1 MGELSGTNKVSI
13 ESEAPLCRGMQ
24 GVPMVPLSPAPAD
37 LVLAHTSKPWKTVR
51 SMLGLVG
58 LLFLITNM
66 APLFLAGLID
76 ADNNG
81 TLGPSDPWLVFVSSL
96 CSIPVLAMMAFLRRP
111 RLTHLVRAVPDPQ
124 GSMIHMMSHDDV
136 LQSPQPIQ
144 VVHHL
149 VHDSAPLEMPSR
161 KALWW
166 LFFGGVFASS
176 ICLFP
181 LLIVGL
187 NAYTGLLFVAVVIP
201 AFLIG
206 FSTPVFAWWSTL
218 THYFGL
224 QTTRRL
230 AEWMLIAGM
239 ISTVPAIMINSNI
252 SPVIID
258 FLGLSMTNETSL
270 GYGLILMVSAP
281 VGEELCKAAAVYAL
295 ARFIDSPRRG
305 FQIGFTVGLG
315 FALLENMTY
324 ILMTFGA
331 FEASSITFGFTSII
345 RGIGSIPGHG
355 VWTGI
360 SGYAIGCYLT
370 LRRPAPLMHLEPKQQ
385 VTSEVKQWMLV
396 DKGTGEVLSA
406 SNAPQSPI
414 MIPRWLC
421 SSRENG
427 IPLPTKPTTA
437 IGLAILG
444 HALWNGSS
452 WAVGLIGA
460 NIHWAGQLVLALG
473 WIIFLIFALWQ
484 VSRRILASVLLEP
497 TDQ

>member
-1 MGELSGTNKVSI
+1 
-13 ESEAPLCRGMQ
+13 MQ
-24 GVPMVPLSPAPAD
+24 GVPLVPLSPAPAD

-76 ADNNG
+76 ADFNG
-81 TLGPSDPWLVFVSSL
+81 TLGPSDPWLIFASSL
-96 CSIPVLAMMAFLRRP
+96 CSIPVLALMAFLRRP
-111 RLTHLVRAVPDPQ
+111 RLTHLVRAIPHSS
-124 GSMIHMMSHDDV
+124 GSMVHMMSQDDV

-144 VVHHL
+144 VVHHV

-166 LFFGGVFASS
+166 LFFGGVFASCV
-176 ICLFP
+176 CLFP
-181 LLIVGL
+181 VLILGFTPL
-187 NAYTGLLFVAVVIP
+187 TTLLFVAVAIP
-201 AFLIG
+201 AYLIG
-206 FSTPVFAWWSTL
+206 FSTPVFAWWATL

-224 QTTRRL
+224 ETSRRL

-239 ISTVPAIMINSNI
+239 VSTVPAIMINSNI

-258 FLGLSMTNETSL
+258 FLGLSMASETNL

-324 ILMTFGA
+324 ILSTFGA
-331 FEASSITFGFTSII
+331 LEASSITFGFTSII

-355 VWTGI
+355 VWTAI
-360 SGYAIGCYLT
+360 SGYAIGCHLT
-370 LRRPAPLMHLEPKQQ
+370 LRRPAPLLHLEPRQEG
-385 VTSEVKQWMLV
+385 TSEVKQWMLV
-396 DKGTGEVLSA
+396 DKKKRPSVVGLKRLSA
-406 SNAPQSPI
+406 PYYDSKMVVQRAKGWHS
-414 MIPRWLC
+414 
-421 SSRENG
+421 
-427 IPLPTKPTTA
+427 TA
-437 IGLAILG
+437 N
-444 HALWNGSS
+444 HALDGHRSCHPWPCS
-452 WAVGLIGA
+452 
-460 NIHWAGQLVLALG
+460 
-473 WIIFLIFALWQ
+473 
-484 VSRRILASVLLEP
+484 LER
-497 TDQ
+497 

>member
-1 MGELSGTNKVSI
+1 
-13 ESEAPLCRGMQ
+13 MQ
-24 GVPMVPLSPAPAD
+24 GVPLVPLSPAPAD

-76 ADNNG
+76 ADFNG
-81 TLGPSDPWLVFVSSL
+81 TLGPSDPWLIFASSL
-96 CSIPVLAMMAFLRRP
+96 CSIPVLALMAFLRRP
-111 RLTHLVRAVPDPQ
+111 RLTHLVRAIPHSS
-124 GSMIHMMSHDDV
+124 GSMVHMMSQDDV

-144 VVHHL
+144 VVHHV

-166 LFFGGVFASS
+166 LFFGGVFASCV
-176 ICLFP
+176 CLFP
-181 LLIVGL
+181 VLILGFTPL
-187 NAYTGLLFVAVVIP
+187 TTLLFVAVAIP
-201 AFLIG
+201 AYLIG
-206 FSTPVFAWWSTL
+206 FSTPVFAWWATL

-224 QTTRRL
+224 ETSRRL

-239 ISTVPAIMINSNI
+239 VSTVPAIMINSNI

-258 FLGLSMTNETSL
+258 FLGLSMASETNL

-324 ILMTFGA
+324 ILSTFGA
-331 FEASSITFGFTSII
+331 LEASSITFGFTSII

-355 VWTGI
+355 VWTAI
-360 SGYAIGCYLT
+360 SGYAIGCHLT
-370 LRRPAPLMHLEPKQQ
+370 LRRPAPLLHLEPRQEG
-385 VTSEVKQWMLV
+385 TSEVKQWMLV
-396 DKGTGEVLSA
+396 DKKSGQVLSA
-406 SNAPQSPI
+406 SNASQPPI

-421 SSRENG
+421 SAPRDG
-427 IPLPTKPTTA
+427 IQLPTTPLMG

-444 HALWNGSS
+444 HALWTSHRRRS
-452 WAVGLIGA
+452 
-460 NIHWAGQLVLALG
+460 LG
-473 WIIFLIFALWQ
+473 RPIPPHLWMDLFLDFRLMADLEAD
-484 VSRRILASVLLEP
+484 SRLRIA
-497 TDQ
+497 

>member
-1 MGELSGTNKVSI
+1 
-13 ESEAPLCRGMQ
+13 MQ
-24 GVPMVPLSPAPAD
+24 GVPLVPLSPAPSD

-76 ADNNG
+76 ADFNG
-81 TLGPSDPWLVFVSSL
+81 TLGPSDPWLIFASSL
-96 CSIPVLAMMAFLRRP
+96 CSIPVLALMAFLRRP
-111 RLTHLVRAVPDPQ
+111 RLTHLVRAIPHSS
-124 GSMIHMMSHDDV
+124 GSMVHMMSQDDV

-144 VVHHL
+144 VVHHV

-166 LFFGGVFASS
+166 LFFGGVFASCV
-176 ICLFP
+176 CLFP
-181 LLIVGL
+181 VLILGFTPL
-187 NAYTGLLFVAVVIP
+187 TALLFVAVAIP
-201 AFLIG
+201 AYLIG
-206 FSTPVFAWWSTL
+206 FSTPVFAWWATL

-224 QTTRRL
+224 QTSRRL

-239 ISTVPAIMINSNI
+239 VSTVPAIMINSNI

-258 FLGLSMTNETSL
+258 FLGLSMASETSL

-324 ILMTFGA
+324 ILSTFGA
-331 FEASSITFGFTSII
+331 LEASSITFGFTSII

-355 VWTGI
+355 VWTAI
-360 SGYAIGCYLT
+360 SGYAIGCHLT
-370 LRRPAPLMHLEPKQQ
+370 LRRPAPLLHHEPRQEG
-385 VTSEVKQWMLV
+385 TSEVKRWMLV
-396 DKGTGEVLSA
+396 DKKSGQVLSA
-406 SNAPQSPI
+406 SNAPQPPI

-421 SSRENG
+421 SSPKDG
-427 IPLPTKPTTA
+427 IQLPTTPLMG

-452 WAVGLIGA
+452 WGIGLLTA
-460 NIHWAGQLVLALG
+460 DIHWAAQFLLIFG
-473 WIIFLIFALWQ
+473 WIFFLIFALWQ
-484 VSRRILASVLLEP
+484 VSRRILASVLL
-497 TDQ
+497 DYAY

>member
-1 MGELSGTNKVSI
+1 
-13 ESEAPLCRGMQ
+13 MQ
-24 GVPMVPLSPAPAD
+24 GVPLVPLSPAPSD

-76 ADNNG
+76 ADFNG
-81 TLGPSDPWLVFVSSL
+81 TLGPSDPWLIFASSL
-96 CSIPVLAMMAFLRRP
+96 CSIPVLALMAFLRRP
-111 RLTHLVRAVPDPQ
+111 RLTHLVRAIPHSS
-124 GSMIHMMSHDDV
+124 GSMVHMMSQDDV

-144 VVHHL
+144 VVHHI

-166 LFFGGVFASS
+166 LFFGGVFASCV
-176 ICLFP
+176 CLFP
-181 LLIVGL
+181 VLILGFTPL
-187 NAYTGLLFVAVVIP
+187 TGLLFVAVAIP
-201 AFLIG
+201 AYLIG
-206 FSTPVFAWWSTL
+206 FSTPVFAWWATL

-224 QTTRRL
+224 QTSRRL

-239 ISTVPAIMINSNI
+239 VSTVPAIMINSNI

-258 FLGLSMTNETSL
+258 FLGLSMASETSL

-324 ILMTFGA
+324 ILSTFGA
-331 FEASSITFGFTSII
+331 LEASSITFGFTSII

-355 VWTGI
+355 VWTAI
-360 SGYAIGCYLT
+360 SGYAIGCHLT
-370 LRRPAPLMHLEPKQQ
+370 LRRPAPLLHLEPRQEG
-385 VTSEVKQWMLV
+385 TSEVKRWMLV
-396 DKGTGEVLSA
+396 DKKSGQVLSA
-406 SNAPQSPI
+406 SNAPQPPI

-421 SSRENG
+421 SSPKDG
-427 IPLPTKPTTA
+427 IQLPTTPLMG
-437 IGLAILG
+437 IGLAVLG

-452 WAVGLIGA
+452 WGIGHLTA
-460 NIHWAGQLVLALG
+460 NIHWAAQFLLIFG
-473 WIIFLIFALWQ
+473 WIFFLIFALWQ
-484 VSRRILASVLLEP
+484 VSRRILASVLL
-497 TDQ
+497 DYAS

>member
-1 MGELSGTNKVSI
+1 
-13 ESEAPLCRGMQ
+13 MQ
-24 GVPMVPLSPAPAD
+24 GVPLVPLSPAPAD

-76 ADNNG
+76 ADFNG
-81 TLGPSDPWLVFVSSL
+81 TLGPSDPWLIFASSL
-96 CSIPVLAMMAFLRRP
+96 CSIPVLALMAFLRRP
-111 RLTHLVRAVPDPQ
+111 RLTHLVRAIPHSS
-124 GSMIHMMSHDDV
+124 GSMVHMMSQDDF

-144 VVHHL
+144 VVHHV

-166 LFFGGVFASS
+166 LFFGGVFASCV
-176 ICLFP
+176 CLFP
-181 LLIVGL
+181 VLILGFTPL
-187 NAYTGLLFVAVVIP
+187 TTLLFVAVAIP
-201 AFLIG
+201 AYLIG
-206 FSTPVFAWWSTL
+206 FSTPVFAWWATL

-224 QTTRRL
+224 QTSRRL

-239 ISTVPAIMINSNI
+239 VSTVPAIMINSNI

-258 FLGLSMTNETSL
+258 FLGLSMASETSL

-324 ILMTFGA
+324 ILSTFGA
-331 FEASSITFGFTSII
+331 LEASSITFGFTSII

-355 VWTGI
+355 VWTAI
-360 SGYAIGCYLT
+360 SGYAIGCHLT
-370 LRRPAPLMHLEPKQQ
+370 LRRPAPLLHLEPRQEG
-385 VTSEVKQWMLV
+385 TSEVKQWMLV
-396 DKGTGEVLSA
+396 DKKSGQVLSA
-406 SNAPQSPI
+406 SNASQPPI

-421 SSRENG
+421 SAPRDG
-427 IPLPTKPTTA
+427 IQLPTTPLMG

-452 WAVGLIGA
+452 WGIGLLTA
-460 NIHWAGQLVLALG
+460 DAHWAVQFLLIFG
-473 WIIFLIFALWQ
+473 WIFFLIFALWQ
-484 VSRRILASVLLEP
+484 VSRRILASVLL
-497 TDQ
+497 DYAA

>member
-1 MGELSGTNKVSI
+1 
-13 ESEAPLCRGMQ
+13 
-24 GVPMVPLSPAPAD
+24 
-37 LVLAHTSKPWKTVR
+37 
-51 SMLGLVG
+51 
-58 LLFLITNM
+58 
-66 APLFLAGLID
+66 
-76 ADNNG
+76 
-81 TLGPSDPWLVFVSSL
+81 
-96 CSIPVLAMMAFLRRP
+96 
-111 RLTHLVRAVPDPQ
+111 
-124 GSMIHMMSHDDV
+124 
-136 LQSPQPIQ
+136 
-144 VVHHL
+144 
-149 VHDSAPLEMPSR
+149 
-161 KALWW
+161 
-166 LFFGGVFASS
+166 
-176 ICLFP
+176 
-181 LLIVGL
+181 
-187 NAYTGLLFVAVVIP
+187 
-201 AFLIG
+201 
-206 FSTPVFAWWSTL
+206 
-218 THYFGL
+218 
-224 QTTRRL
+224 
-230 AEWMLIAGM
+230 
-239 ISTVPAIMINSNI
+239 
-252 SPVIID
+252 
-258 FLGLSMTNETSL
+258 MTNETSL

-452 WAVGLIGA
+452 WAIGLIGA
-460 NIHWAGQLVLALG
+460 NVHWAVQLVLALG

-497 TDQ
+497 TYQ

>member
-1 MGELSGTNKVSI
+1 
-13 ESEAPLCRGMQ
+13 MQ
-24 GVPMVPLSPAPAD
+24 GVPLVPLSPAPSD

-76 ADNNG
+76 ADFNG
-81 TLGPSDPWLVFVSSL
+81 TLGPSDPWLIFASSL
-96 CSIPVLAMMAFLRRP
+96 CSIPVLALIAFLRRP
-111 RLTHLVRAVPDPQ
+111 RLTHLVRAIPHPSGNMV
-124 GSMIHMMSHDDV
+124 HMMSQDDV

-144 VVHHL
+144 VVHHV

-166 LFFGGVFASS
+166 LFFGGVLASC

-181 LLIVGL
+181 VLILGFTPL
-187 NAYTGLLFVAVVIP
+187 TALLFIAVAIP
-201 AFLIG
+201 AYLIG

-224 QTTRRL
+224 QTSRRL

-239 ISTVPAIMINSNI
+239 VSTVPAIMINSNI

-258 FLGLSMTNETSL
+258 FLGLSMASETSL

-324 ILMTFGA
+324 ILSTFGA
-331 FEASSITFGFTSII
+331 LEASSITFGFTSII

-360 SGYAIGCYLT
+360 SGYAIGCHLT
-370 LRRPAPLMHLEPKQQ
+370 LRRPAPLLHLEPRQDA
-385 VTSEVKQWMLV
+385 TSEVKQWMLV
-396 DKGTGEVLSA
+396 DKKSGQVLSA
-406 SNAPQSPI
+406 SNAPQPPI

-421 SSRENG
+421 SSPQNG
-427 IPLPTKPTTA
+427 IQLPTTPA
-437 IGLAILG
+437 MGICLAILG

-452 WAVGLIGA
+452 WGISLLTA
-460 NIHWAGQLVLALG
+460 NIHWAAQFFLIFG
-473 WIIFLIFALWQ
+473 WIFFLIFALWQ
-484 VSRRILASVLLEP
+484 VSRRILASVLL
-497 TDQ
+497 DYAY